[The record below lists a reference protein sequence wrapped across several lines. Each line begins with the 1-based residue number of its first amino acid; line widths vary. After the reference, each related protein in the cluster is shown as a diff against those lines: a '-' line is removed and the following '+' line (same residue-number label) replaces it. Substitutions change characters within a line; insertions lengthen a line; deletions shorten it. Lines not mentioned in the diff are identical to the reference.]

1 MGYLKEALRY
11 LAHIRY
17 NFNADDLFTLKPK
30 NWDIDMPTLY
40 RCSVFGY
47 DSLVLSLISCR
58 VSQAFFIGWESLPM
72 RGNKRI

>member
-1 MGYLKEALRY
+1 MEALKDVPLNQAR
-11 LAHIRY
+11 IRY

-58 VSQAFFIGWESLPM
+58 VSQAFFIGCKSLPM